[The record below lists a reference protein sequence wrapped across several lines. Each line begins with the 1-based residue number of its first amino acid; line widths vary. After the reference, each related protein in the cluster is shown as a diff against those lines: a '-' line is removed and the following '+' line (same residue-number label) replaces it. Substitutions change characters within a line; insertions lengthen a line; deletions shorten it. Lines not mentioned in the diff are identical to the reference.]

1 MDIKYLS
8 LKLNYCYFRPKT
20 NLVYNNCNNTPI
32 DLRTLVR
39 ITTENSIETGGRH

>member
-20 NLVYNNCNNTPI
+20 NLVYNNCNNSPI
-32 DLRTLVR
+32 DLRTLVGL
-39 ITTENSIETGGRH
+39 NSIETGGRH